1 MKVSLIC
8 DETVHS
14 ITDFRQHIR
23 PEFYHN
29 LTFVYQYHYISKI
42 KQNSANF
49 VFLSTGYQHYFFF
62 FCINYHA
69 ILPTPVLKRVKSF
82 LVGKY
87 HYGSRRKW
95 YHLHI
100 DQQKLIV

>member
-23 PEFYHN
+23 QEFYHK

-49 VFLSTGYQHYFFF
+49 VFLSTGYQHHFCF

-69 ILPTPVLKRVKSF
+69 ILPTPVLKGVKCQLKISF
-82 LVGKY
+82 
-87 HYGSRRKW
+87 
-95 YHLHI
+95 
-100 DQQKLIV
+100 KLANVILEVVENGIICI